1 MNFIELKEL
10 IKKESQND
18 DNSFE
23 HSGDLIQKKIFDLN
37 RKSLIHLINEVGTI
51 PEDID
56 HDSSEEKLY
65 SKATDI
71 LLAKTFQEL
80 GIQATV
86 NKERANCADVVG
98 KSSIHG
104 YSLVGDAKAFRLSRT
119 AKNQK
124 DFKVKSMVDWKG
136 DHDFSILVCPY
147 YQYPKNNS
155 QIYGQ
160 ALDGNVCLLSWEH
173 LSFLLEKNIKETKSI
188 DLSTIWNMSERIG
201 ETVTI
206 KDKNKNSNFHEKG
219 NKLICSDLSIEY
231 EQLIAYFNNHKKSI
245 VERGENEIK
254 FWETRIVEINSYT
267 REKAIDELIIAL
279 KLKEKISSIK
289 KYIDT
294 LRD

>member
-173 LSFLLEKNIKETKSI
+173 LSFLLEKNIKQTKSI
-188 DLSTIWNMSERIG
+188 DLSTIWNISERIG

>member
-188 DLSTIWNMSERIG
+188 DLSTIWNISERIG